1 MPTSERLVWDLEAG
15 RLAISVATL
24 PFLPA
29 IEIRGEGLT
38 YADAVLT
45 YTVGGKA
52 PSTWEVFHADGDVV
66 AAVSSATGIN
76 IIRRVSS

>member
-1 MPTSERLVWDLEAG
+1 MPTSAARVGFGGAAARDLRRDA
-15 RLAISVATL
+15 AV
-24 PFLPA
+24 LPA

-38 YADAVLT
+38 YAGAVLT

-52 PSTWEVFHADGDVV
+52 PSGEVFHADGDVV